1 VALTRHSI
9 GTNRADRS
17 APHSGRTHTNE
28 VVTHHPG
35 RSQHLSS
42 TAARRRPEQIEELR
56 ISEESFRAASDRPLS
71 RGGFSVD
78 HGASHAGF
86 ELEDLPRQDAHPG
99 VVIASPSLD
108 EVNEL
113 YEIRITLEPLATEI
127 ATAQLSDAELAAL
140 ERILAQMRDADPTRF
155 VELNREFHSRIYPA
169 AKRPRLSELTEA
181 LRKSAA
187 GYVRMNI
194 DRYDP
199 AYRGDA
205 TPSTRRFSARC
216 VLTPQGGRLG
226 RCRST
231 SSTAPATWPA

>member
-1 VALTRHSI
+1 M
-9 GTNRADRS
+9 
-17 APHSGRTHTNE
+17 
-28 VVTHHPG
+28 
-35 RSQHLSS
+35 
-42 TAARRRPEQIEELR
+42 
-56 ISEESFRAASDRPLS
+56 SEESFRAASERPLS
-71 RGGFSVD
+71 RGGFSAN
-78 HGASHAGF
+78 HAASRAGF
-86 ELEDLPRQDAHPG
+86 GLEDLPLQDAHPG

-127 ATAQLSDAELAAL
+127 ATAQLSDAELAGL

-169 AKRPRLSELTEA
+169 AKRPRLSELAEA
-181 LRKSAA
+181 LSKSAA

-205 TPSTRRFSARC
+205 HAEHEAILGAMRSHAPRWAARAMQIHLEHSARHMTG
-216 VLTPQGGRLG
+216 LIEKTRGPAPGGG
-226 RCRST
+226 
-231 SSTAPATWPA
+231 